1 MRVDRRFLIVVGCS
15 LIWAFLVA
23 GLFYRVA
30 SRAGHPRAAQ
40 PERPVVVAARP
51 LPLGDVIAA
60 DSVKIVQVPENLFP
74 KGGFS
79 RVEEVLE
86 RPVVSPIQPDE
97 PVVEPRIAAKGS
109 GLGLAPMIPPG
120 MRAMS
125 VRVNDVVGVA
135 GFVLP
140 GMRVDVL
147 VTGHVPGGDDT
158 TTTTVLQNI
167 LALSAGQT
175 IQPDSKGQPISA
187 TVVTLLVTP
196 AQAESLTLANSEGK
210 IQLVLRNSTDQE
222 LSQTTGRQLRDLYG
236 VERSRP
242 ALAAIVPARA
252 PRSPDPVRARVE
264 VAPSVQPKEPDEVV
278 MIRGNQKVLE
288 RPASKVGN

>member
-1 MRVDRRFLIVVGCS
+1 
-15 LIWAFLVA
+15 
-23 GLFYRVA
+23 
-30 SRAGHPRAAQ
+30 
-40 PERPVVVAARP
+40 
-51 LPLGDVIAA
+51 
-60 DSVKIVQVPENLFP
+60 
-74 KGGFS
+74 
-79 RVEEVLE
+79 
-86 RPVVSPIQPDE
+86 
-97 PVVEPRIAAKGS
+97 
-109 GLGLAPMIPPG
+109 
-120 MRAMS
+120 
-125 VRVNDVVGVA
+125 
-135 GFVLP
+135 
-140 GMRVDVL
+140 
-147 VTGHVPGGDDT
+147 
-158 TTTTVLQNI
+158 VLQNI

-242 ALAAIVPARA
+242 ALPAIVPARA